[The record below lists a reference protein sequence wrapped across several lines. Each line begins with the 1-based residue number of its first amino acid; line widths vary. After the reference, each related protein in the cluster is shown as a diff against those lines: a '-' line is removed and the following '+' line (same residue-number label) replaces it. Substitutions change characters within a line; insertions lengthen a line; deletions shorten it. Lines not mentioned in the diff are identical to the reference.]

1 MPAAELKC
9 GGPVVYE
16 QCDPGGPNVVEPALI
31 AERRAEL
38 EALAQ
43 AGAGL
48 FGVGLGDGHA
58 DDEQAGGDEGRGA
71 DLPGQRKRLPGQRD
85 RPGRVADE
93 YVTARGEA
101 EPEGGVGEV
110 AAGPRQTSGPLVE
123 AGGVGERAGS
133 KPRCLS
139 GRRR

>member
-1 MPAAELKC
+1 M
-9 GGPVVYE
+9 V
-16 QCDPGGPNVVEPALI
+16 DPALI

-43 AGAGL
+43 VGAGL
-48 FGVGLGDGHA
+48 FGVGLDDGHA
-58 DDEQAGGDEGRGA
+58 DGEQACGDERRIA
-71 DLPGQRKRLPGQRD
+71 DLPGQRKRLAGQRD
-85 RPGRVADE
+85 RPGRVADKQ
-93 YVTARGEA
+93 VTARGEA
-101 EPEGGVGEV
+101 ELEGGVGEV